1 MKYVK
6 NILPTFLT
14 LLLCGVGFFSN
25 AQLEGASRLANFGNR
40 MHWDKISFIT
50 EGSDLIDSE
59 FFRNTTI
66 SDNNG
71 QLKYFSNGV
80 FLFNEKNE
88 KIKLNFNG
96 NESNEC
102 LLFKLDTCYVLIIV
116 DLPYQSGGYLH
127 YANSKPSPRELTKLK
142 FYYLSEYSSDLN
154 SAIID
159 SLELQVPFAPFIE
172 AVKHANSKDYWI
184 LFLQDTKELNDSL
197 SYPSFSP
204 HFYRIARLNGNG
216 KFELGEKYPTFYH
229 SYQGNEFYRVY
240 DSTSRFYNNISV
252 RSVNSFYGKFAP
264 SGNYLVVSEIVNVG
278 WNHQITTILKFNNLT
293 GNLEHH
299 NWIRDHFK
307 RVNYGTSSDYQIQS
321 KIQEDVVKSLE
332 YFDLP
337 DYPSPPYEGTLVNFD
352 TRIKRFSYTE
362 ILFFNLWGFSQN
374 KNFEISANDQL
385 IFLNSCYSNLRAD
398 SIHKKWFL
406 WNNDIEQYKCE
417 KELDS
422 RLTWRFSALMSYD
435 LSLKNGTYEDVKLI
449 NPNAFLYYE
458 RCFNRD
464 NDHIL
469 KYNSQ
474 GNSRKSQIN
483 SESGGGAF
491 YDMQL
496 MPDGAIYLINSDKFG
511 GLSKLH
517 TLGDSMWVE
526 WIKDGSPQGF
536 QGDAFSK
543 VVSSYKLPGI
553 KVLYPTNSVVCE
565 ERGVPLTA
573 KVIGGDSVQWNTG
586 AKGFSIL
593 AQEEGWYVASA
604 NTWYGVVK
612 DSVYIKNAA
621 DFLRIEDVVKCPE
634 SEIKLNPKG
643 NFLRHQLFTLEGQKR
658 ESIVDSGIYY
668 MAYTFDGCIKYDT
681 FEVSHH
687 QWPEMVISQIDTG
700 CIITE
705 KILFMI
711 APDSFEYRWNGT
723 LVSPPFYTQEFENVL
738 EVVSHEGCKK
748 TFAIRP
754 ESVCNTSYFI
764 PNAFTPN
771 DDGLNDVWR
780 PIGEGIHEYKYEI
793 FNRWGEK
800 LMESGVN
807 EEFIGNGYPVGVYV
821 FLIELKLK
829 DGTIVYEQATVFLGR

>member
-1 MKYVK
+1 M
-6 NILPTFLT
+6 
-14 LLLCGVGFFSN
+14 CGVGVFSW

-40 MHWDKISFIT
+40 MHWDKTDFSDESSPDNDSSFY
-50 EGSDLIDSE
+50 
-59 FFRNTTI
+59 FTTAI
-66 SDNNG
+66 SDSAGN
-71 QLKYFSNGV
+71 LLYFSNGV
-80 FLFNEKNE
+80 YLYNGDNQRL
-88 KIKLNFNG
+88 KLG
-96 NESNEC
+96 VKGAVSNTC
-102 LLFKLDTCYVLIIV
+102 LLFKLDTCYALVILDKP
-116 DLPYQSGGYLH
+116 DLSFHYFHANETPTPTFLH
-127 YANSKPSPRELTKLK
+127 I
-142 FYYLSEYSSDLN
+142 YYLKRDSRNIQEAILD
-154 SAIID
+154 SAIRK
-159 SLELQVPFAPFIE
+159 VPFAPFIE
-172 AVKHANSKDYWI
+172 AVKHANGKDYWI
-184 LFLQDTKELNDSL
+184 AFFQDSKDLDEF
-197 SYPSFSP
+197 PSEKVVSP
-204 HFYRIARLNGNG
+204 HYYRISRLNSDGTLDFG
-216 KFELGEKYPTFYH
+216 KIYPTFYQ
-229 SYQGNEFYRVY
+229 SYQGNDFYAGIDTILNFY
-240 DSTSRFYNNISV
+240 IFQQSTYAPVSSRNNRFLHIG
-252 RSVNSFYGKFAP
+252 YQAKFSP
-264 SGNYLVVSEIVNVG
+264 DGQYFVFSDGE
-278 WNHQITTILKFNNLT
+278 ITTIFKFDRNT
-293 GNLEHH
+293 GELLHY
-299 NWIRDHFK
+299 NWWVHYNFYNRPNTTFSPFMMTPNKMQED
-307 RVNYGTSSDYQIQS
+307 VQSSDYILKEDDFWSKTDNRMTQS
-321 KIQEDVVKSLE
+321 HKRFGYN
-332 YFDLP
+332 YFDWMFF
-337 DYPSPPYEGTLVNFD
+337 YSGHYLV
-352 TRIKRFSYTE
+352 YGC
-362 ILFFNLWGFSQN
+362 NLSL
-374 KNFEISANDQL
+374 NFEITADNQL
-385 IFLNSCYSNLRAD
+385 IFLYSSPSGVRPD
-398 SIHKKWFL
+398 SST
-406 WNNDIEQYKCE
+406 
-417 KELDS
+417 KEFVFYEFDPLKS
-422 RLTWRFSALMSYD
+422 NCNPERRETVKYRVSGLLSYD
-435 LSLKNGTYEDVKLI
+435 LSLNNGTYQDVKLI
-449 NPNAFLYYE
+449 NPNTFLYYE
-458 RCFNRD
+458 TCFNRSL
-464 NDHIL
+464 N
-469 KYNSQ
+469 
-474 GNSRKSQIN
+474 RKGFP
-483 SESGGGAF
+483 SEKVKSTALTVYTQGGAF

-496 MPDGAIYLINSDKFG
+496 MPDGSIYLINSDKFG

-553 KVLYPTNSVVCE
+553 KVLYASDSIICKE
-565 ERGVPLTA
+565 KGVPLSA
-573 KVIGGDSVQWNTG
+573 KVLGADSVQWNTG
-586 AKGFSIL
+586 EKGFSIT

-643 NFLRHQLFTLEGQKR
+643 NFLSHQLFTLEGQKR

-705 KILFMI
+705 EILFMI

-780 PIGEGIHEYKYEI
+780 PIGEGIHEYKYKV

-800 LMESGVN
+800 LVESGIN
-807 EEFIGNGYPVGVYV
+807 EEFTGKDYPVGVYV

-829 DGTIVYEQATVFLGR
+829 DGTIVYEQATLFLGR

>member
-59 FFRNTTI
+59 FFRITTI

-307 RVNYGTSSDYQIQS
+307 RVNYGTSSDFKYR
-321 KIQEDVVKSLE
+321 VK
-332 YFDLP
+332 Y
-337 DYPSPPYEGTLVNFD
+337 
-352 TRIKRFSYTE
+352 KRM
-362 ILFFNLWGFSQN
+362 L
-374 KNFEISANDQL
+374 
-385 IFLNSCYSNLRAD
+385 SN
-398 SIHKKWFL
+398 H
-406 WNNDIEQYKCE
+406 
-417 KELDS
+417 
-422 RLTWRFSALMSYD
+422 
-435 LSLKNGTYEDVKLI
+435 
-449 NPNAFLYYE
+449 
-458 RCFNRD
+458 
-464 NDHIL
+464 
-469 KYNSQ
+469 
-474 GNSRKSQIN
+474 
-483 SESGGGAF
+483 
-491 YDMQL
+491 
-496 MPDGAIYLINSDKFG
+496 
-511 GLSKLH
+511 
-517 TLGDSMWVE
+517 
-526 WIKDGSPQGF
+526 
-536 QGDAFSK
+536 
-543 VVSSYKLPGI
+543 
-553 KVLYPTNSVVCE
+553 
-565 ERGVPLTA
+565 
-573 KVIGGDSVQWNTG
+573 
-586 AKGFSIL
+586 
-593 AQEEGWYVASA
+593 
-604 NTWYGVVK
+604 
-612 DSVYIKNAA
+612 
-621 DFLRIEDVVKCPE
+621 
-634 SEIKLNPKG
+634 
-643 NFLRHQLFTLEGQKR
+643 
-658 ESIVDSGIYY
+658 
-668 MAYTFDGCIKYDT
+668 
-681 FEVSHH
+681 
-687 QWPEMVISQIDTG
+687 
-700 CIITE
+700 
-705 KILFMI
+705 
-711 APDSFEYRWNGT
+711 
-723 LVSPPFYTQEFENVL
+723 
-738 EVVSHEGCKK
+738 
-748 TFAIRP
+748 
-754 ESVCNTSYFI
+754 
-764 PNAFTPN
+764 
-771 DDGLNDVWR
+771 
-780 PIGEGIHEYKYEI
+780 
-793 FNRWGEK
+793 
-800 LMESGVN
+800 
-807 EEFIGNGYPVGVYV
+807 
-821 FLIELKLK
+821 
-829 DGTIVYEQATVFLGR
+829 